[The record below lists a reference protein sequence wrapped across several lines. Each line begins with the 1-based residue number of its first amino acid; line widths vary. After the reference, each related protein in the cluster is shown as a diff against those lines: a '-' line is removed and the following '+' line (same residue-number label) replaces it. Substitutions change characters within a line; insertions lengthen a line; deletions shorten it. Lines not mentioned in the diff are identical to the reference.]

1 MKNFRIY
8 VVHFEE
14 LKERKLILEE
24 SLKKSGFSY
33 YFETKFNRNNLTN
46 FDLSKFTD
54 DIQDSYKA
62 NFLSHIKCYEII
74 SKSKEELG
82 LILEDDSSPGDF
94 FYDNINDYLTKLP
107 KDFGLFF
114 ISAGK
119 NNFHIPWY
127 LKIPF
132 KKVYKKNNRK
142 SSWGGNGAS
151 RNADAY
157 FISKK
162 YAKLIYEEFTQ
173 PEFITDTSIDWWM
186 NEIIRKYE
194 IPVYWAEP
202 VLIETNQFE
211 SSF

>member
-132 KKVYKKNNRK
+132 KKVYKKIIVNHT
-142 SSWGGNGAS
+142 GVETEHQEMQM
-151 RNADAY
+151 
-157 FISKK
+157 
-162 YAKLIYEEFTQ
+162 LILFLKNMQ
-173 PEFITDTSIDWWM
+173 
-186 NEIIRKYE
+186 N
-194 IPVYWAEP
+194 
-202 VLIETNQFE
+202 
-211 SSF
+211 

>member
-24 SLKKSGFSY
+24 SLKKSGISY

>member
-54 DIQDSYKA
+54 DIQDADKA

-186 NEIIRKYE
+186 NEIIGKYE

>member
-1 MKNFRIY
+1 MKNFKIY
-8 VVHFEE
+8 IVHFEE
-14 LKERKLILEE
+14 LKERRITLEE
-24 SLKKSGFSY
+24 SLKKSSISY
-33 YFETKFNRNNLTN
+33 YFETEYNRNNLTSS
-46 FDLSKFTD
+46 DLDKFTN

-62 NFLSHIKCYEII
+62 NFLSHIKCCELI
-74 SKSKEELG
+74 SKSEEELA
-82 LILEDDSSPGDF
+82 LILEDDSSPGDL
-94 FYDNINDYLTKLP
+94 FYDNVQNYLTKLP

-132 KKVYKKNNRK
+132 KKVYRKNNLK
-142 SSWGGNGAS
+142 SSWGGDGAS

-162 YAKLIYEEFTQ
+162 FAKLIYEEFNQ
-173 PEFITDTSIDWWM
+173 PEFLTDTSIDWWM
-186 NEIIRKYE
+186 NEVIRKYE

-202 VLIETNQFE
+202 VLIETNKFE

>member
-1 MKNFRIY
+1 M
-8 VVHFEE
+8 
-14 LKERKLILEE
+14 
-24 SLKKSGFSY
+24 
-33 YFETKFNRNNLTN
+33 
-46 FDLSKFTD
+46 
-54 DIQDSYKA
+54 
-62 NFLSHIKCYEII
+62 
-74 SKSKEELG
+74 
-82 LILEDDSSPGDF
+82 
-94 FYDNINDYLTKLP
+94 
-107 KDFGLFF
+107 
-114 ISAGK
+114 
-119 NNFHIPWY
+119 
-127 LKIPF
+127 
-132 KKVYKKNNRK
+132 YKKNNRK

>member
-24 SLKKSGFSY
+24 SLKKSGISY

-94 FYDNINDYLTKLP
+94 FYDNINDYLKKLP

>member
-186 NEIIRKYE
+186 NEIIENTKYLS
-194 IPVYWAEP
+194 IG
-202 VLIETNQFE
+202 LSQ
-211 SSF
+211 S

>member
-186 NEIIRKYE
+186 NEIIGKYE